1 MIVSSAMAKR
11 IEDSSSIPARIAC
24 EPVRMR
30 TPWVVSDM
38 GEEYAAQKEKGRAIQ
53 KMGPPAL
60 GLVVRD
66 WFRAVAAKPPR
77 TVHSDQRSPA
87 M

>member
-11 IEDSSSIPARIAC
+11 IEDNSSIPARIAC

-38 GEEYAAQKEKGRAIQ
+38 GGEYAAQKEKGRAIQ
-53 KMGPPAL
+53 RWARPHWG
-60 GLVVRD
+60 
-66 WFRAVAAKPPR
+66 
-77 TVHSDQRSPA
+77 
-87 M
+87 